1 MKVAGGKQA
10 PAGAPTGS
18 SSPFPPRPGGAHE
31 PFLTDLES
39 SALPVRGR
47 FRDDVPLGASAACFP
62 PERRPIT
69 VEEFWQGNRGAR
81 ICVYDSLALI
91 PLPTHPKKSETS
103 ESFAGKKLKASSSHR
118 GE

>member
-10 PAGAPTGS
+10 PADEPTGS

-69 VEEFWQGNRGAR
+69 VEESGQGNRKHKSVLPDSPAR
-81 ICVYDSLALI
+81 I